1 VLEDSPFVA
10 ERLRHPTQRLPPVFP
25 WQATTMTQLA
35 TKRGYDV
42 MRGAVPPHAVDDV
55 LRHLHLDLVRNGAP
69 AETIGR
75 WLWSA
80 HWFPHLKWDAVVL
93 SLLEHLP
100 ESLREGELCDPQILL
115 QPPDDCEDVRLAPH
129 VDEEPEW
136 ANGRRYV
143 RIIGVALTPN
153 RRSNGG
159 LVVWPLDGGPPEPV
173 VLDPGDVVVMDPTLP
188 HTSGLNREGAIRY
201 AAYFRFLASA

>member
-1 VLEDSPFVA
+1 MNP
-10 ERLRHPTQRLPPVFP
+10 
-25 WQATTMTQLA
+25 A

-42 MRGAVPPHAVDDV
+42 MRGAVPTHAVEGV

-80 HWFPHLKWDAVVL
+80 HWFPHLKWDTAVL

-100 ESLREGELCDPQILL
+100 EALREGELCDPQILL
-115 QPPDDCEDVRLAPH
+115 QPPDDCEEVRLTPH
-129 VDEEPEW
+129 VDEEPAW